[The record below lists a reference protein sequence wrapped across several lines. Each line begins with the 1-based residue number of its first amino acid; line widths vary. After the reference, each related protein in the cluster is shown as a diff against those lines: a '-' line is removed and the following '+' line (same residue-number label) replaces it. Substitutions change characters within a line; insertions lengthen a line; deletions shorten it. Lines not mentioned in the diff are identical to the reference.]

1 VNFNFY
7 YDIAV
12 LTYESAGASS
22 PAGLSS
28 KGATMS
34 GKLSRRE
41 IMKGAFTAAGLAS
54 LNLPLWA
61 LPPLAQSETPV
72 TFTDF
77 PPTFNANPRTGSRFL
92 DTRTID
98 NFITPADQYYTF
110 QHFPQPMVDPATFK
124 LKVAGM
130 FSAAKDFSLAD
141 LQALRPGLEQIS
153 AYECGGN
160 SPRNN
165 AQGMVSNGRWKGVG
179 LATLLKQCG
188 VSADAKEV
196 AFYGADFE
204 ASDVT
209 HGGRGA
215 AIHIDKAYFARSLSI
230 EHAMKP
236 EPMLAWELNG
246 APLTVNQ
253 GAPLRLIVPGW
264 YGVAQ
269 VKWVNHIQAQANRL
283 VSRFMSRDYVT
294 VRDRKVGDDVE
305 TVEYTV
311 GPIQLKSVVTR
322 ATKTGN
328 SVKFMGFAL
337 TDLTP
342 LKTVEVSIDGGPWQ
356 PATLDKQNTATSWK
370 IFSYTWTGA
379 TAGDHTVVSR
389 ATDINGVVQP
399 AAADP
404 TKKTIWENNEQ
415 HVRKVTI

>member
-1 VNFNFY
+1 M
-7 YDIAV
+7 
-12 LTYESAGASS
+12 SR
-22 PAGLSS
+22 
-28 KGATMS
+28 TM
-34 GKLSRRE
+34 SRRE
-41 IMKGAFTAAGLAS
+41 ILKGGLAS
-54 LNLPLWA
+54 MGLAAVAVPVWTMPA
-61 LPPLAQSETPV
+61 LAQGETVVP
-72 TFTDF
+72 FLDF
-77 PPTFNANPRTGSRFL
+77 PANFNANPRAGSRFL

-110 QHFPQPMVDPATFK
+110 QHFAQPMVDPATFK

-130 FSAAKDFSLAD
+130 FSTPRDFSLAD
-141 LQALRPGLEQIS
+141 LKAMTPPLEQIV

-188 VSADAKEV
+188 VSSEAKEV

-204 ASDVT
+204 ATDVT

-253 GAPLRLIVPGW
+253 GSPLRLVVPGW

-294 VRDRKVGDDVE
+294 VRDRKVGDEVE

-311 GPIQLKSVVTR
+311 GPIQLKSVVSR
-322 ATKTGN
+322 VTKTGN
-328 SVKFMGFAL
+328 AVKIMGFAL

-342 LKTVEVSIDGGPWQ
+342 IKSIEVSVDGGPWQ
-356 PATLDKQNTATSWK
+356 AATLDKQNTATSWK
-370 IFSYTWTGA
+370 LFSYTWTGA
-379 TAGDHTVVSR
+379 TPGEHTIVSR
-389 ATDINGVVQP
+389 ATDVNGQVQP
-399 AAADP
+399 ATADP
-404 TKKTIWENNEQ
+404 TKKTIWENPEQ
-415 HVRKVTI
+415 MIRRVMIS

>member
-1 VNFNFY
+1 
-7 YDIAV
+7 
-12 LTYESAGASS
+12 
-22 PAGLSS
+22 
-28 KGATMS
+28 MS
-34 GKLSRRE
+34 RNMSRRE
-41 IMKGAFTAAGLAS
+41 IVKGGLVSMGLAAF
-54 LNLPLWA
+54 A
-61 LPPLAQSETPV
+61 LPVWAMPALAQGETVVP
-72 TFTDF
+72 FLDF
-77 PPTFNANPRTGSRFL
+77 PANFNANPRAGSRFL

-110 QHFPQPMVDPATFK
+110 QHFAQAMVDPATFK
-124 LKVAGM
+124 LRVAGM
-130 FSAAKDFSLAD
+130 FSTPRDFSLAD
-141 LQALRPGLEQIS
+141 LKAMTPPLEQIV

-165 AQGMVSNGRWKGVG
+165 AQGMVSNGRWRGIG

-188 VSADAKEV
+188 VNSDAKEV

-253 GAPLRLIVPGW
+253 GAPLRLVVPGW

-294 VRDRKVGDDVE
+294 VRDRKVGDEVE

-311 GPIQLKSVVTR
+311 GPIQLKSVVSR
-322 ATKTGN
+322 VTKTGN
-328 SVKFMGFAL
+328 AVKIMGFAL

-342 LKTVEVSIDGGPWQ
+342 IKTIEVSIDGGPWQ
-356 PATLDKQNTATSWK
+356 AATMDKQNTATSWK
-370 IFSYTWTGA
+370 LFSYTWNGA
-379 TAGDHTVVSR
+379 TPGEHTIVSR
-389 ATDINGVVQP
+389 ATDANGQVQP
-399 AAADP
+399 ATADP
-404 TKKTIWENNEQ
+404 TKKTIWENPEQ
-415 HVRKVTI
+415 MIRRVMIS

>member
-1 VNFNFY
+1 
-7 YDIAV
+7 
-12 LTYESAGASS
+12 
-22 PAGLSS
+22 
-28 KGATMS
+28 MS
-34 GKLSRRE
+34 GTLSRRE
-41 IMKGAFTAAGLAS
+41 IMKGALATAAGLAA
-54 LNLPLWA
+54 LQLPVWA
-61 LPPLAQSETPV
+61 LPPLAQGETPV

-77 PPTFNANPRTGSRFL
+77 PANFNPNPRAGSRFL

-110 QHFPQPMVDPATFK
+110 QHFGQPMVDPATFK

-130 FSAAKDFSLAD
+130 LSSPKDLSLAD

-165 AQGMVSNGRWKGVG
+165 AQGMVSNGRWKGVAV
-179 LATLLKQCG
+179 ATLLKACG
-188 VSADAKEV
+188 ASADAKEV
-196 AFYGADFE
+196 AFYAADFE

-215 AIHIDKAYFARSLSI
+215 PIHIDKAYFARSLSF

-269 VKWVNHIQAQANRL
+269 VKWVNHIHVQANRL

-294 VRDRKVGDDVE
+294 VRDRKVGDEVE

-328 SVKFMGFAL
+328 NVKFMGFAL

-356 PATLDKQNTATSWK
+356 AATMDRQNTATSWK
-370 IFSYTWTGA
+370 IFFVYLDWRDSRRT
-379 TAGDHTVVSR
+379 HCRVSR
-389 ATDINGVVQP
+389 Y
-399 AAADP
+399 
-404 TKKTIWENNEQ
+404 
-415 HVRKVTI
+415 

>member
-1 VNFNFY
+1 MAMKMN
-7 YDIAV
+7 
-12 LTYESAGASS
+12 
-22 PAGLSS
+22 
-28 KGATMS
+28 
-34 GKLSRRE
+34 RRE
-41 IMKGAFTAAGLAS
+41 VMKGGLASMAGLAA
-54 LNLPLWA
+54 LGLPLWEMPA
-61 LPPLAQSETPV
+61 LAQNETVVP
-72 TFTDF
+72 FLDF
-77 PPTFNANPRTGSRFL
+77 PATFNPNPRPGSRFL

-98 NFITPADQYYTF
+98 NFITPADQHYTF
-110 QHFPQPMVDPATFK
+110 QHFAQPMVDAATFK

-130 FSAAKDFSLAD
+130 FSGPRDFSLAE
-141 LQALRPGLEQIS
+141 LQALKPALEQIV

-165 AQGMVSNGRWKGVG
+165 AQGMVSNGRWKGIG

-188 VSADAKEV
+188 INPNAKEV

-215 AIHIDKAYFARSLSI
+215 AIHIDKAYFARSLSV

-236 EPMLAWELNG
+236 EPMLAWELDG

-253 GAPLRLIVPGW
+253 GAPLRLVVPGW

-311 GPIQLKSVVTR
+311 GPILLKSVVSR
-322 ATKTGN
+322 VTKTG
-328 SVKFMGFAL
+328 SAVKIMGFAL

-342 LKTVEVSIDGGPWQ
+342 LKSVEVSIDGGPWQ
-356 PATLDKQNTATSWK
+356 AATMDKRNTATSWK
-370 IFSYTWTGA
+370 LFSYTWNGA
-379 TAGDHTVVSR
+379 TPGEHTIVSR
-389 ATDINGVVQP
+389 ATDVNGQVQP
-399 AAADP
+399 AMPDP
-404 TKKTIWENNEQ
+404 SKKTIWENNEQ
-415 HVRKVTI
+415 HTRRVMIS

>member
-1 VNFNFY
+1 
-7 YDIAV
+7 
-12 LTYESAGASS
+12 
-22 PAGLSS
+22 
-28 KGATMS
+28 
-34 GKLSRRE
+34 
-41 IMKGAFTAAGLAS
+41 
-54 LNLPLWA
+54 
-61 LPPLAQSETPV
+61 
-72 TFTDF
+72 
-77 PPTFNANPRTGSRFL
+77 
-92 DTRTID
+92 
-98 NFITPADQYYTF
+98 
-110 QHFPQPMVDPATFK
+110 
-124 LKVAGM
+124 
-130 FSAAKDFSLAD
+130 
-141 LQALRPGLEQIS
+141 
-153 AYECGGN
+153 
-160 SPRNN
+160 
-165 AQGMVSNGRWKGVG
+165 
-179 LATLLKQCG
+179 
-188 VSADAKEV
+188 
-196 AFYGADFE
+196 
-204 ASDVT
+204 
-209 HGGRGA
+209 
-215 AIHIDKAYFARSLSI
+215 
-230 EHAMKP
+230 MKP